1 MDMIFQGAK
10 LLELLPQGF
19 GVIVAC
25 FLLGVGT
32 YLRYKKTEQEERRND
47 VEMHKMQ
54 VETLMAQVKALS
66 EQLEFTRVQLDK
78 VHSQNISLMHQLRE
92 SDKRIGELEAVIAL
106 HSITVQKRK

>member
-66 EQLEFTRVQLDK
+66 EQLEYTRVQLDK
-78 VHSQNISLMHQLRE
+78 RSRAEH
-92 SDKRIGELEAVIAL
+92 
-106 HSITVQKRK
+106 